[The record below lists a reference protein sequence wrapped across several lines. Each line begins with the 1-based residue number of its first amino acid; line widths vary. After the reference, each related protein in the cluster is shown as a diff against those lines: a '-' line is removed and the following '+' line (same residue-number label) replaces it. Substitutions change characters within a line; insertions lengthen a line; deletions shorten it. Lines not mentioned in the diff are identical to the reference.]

1 MFARYGLVGN
11 EKITKIKTARK
22 TKQNETT
29 NIHDKARSDGRC
41 VGGLVKES

>member
-22 TKQNETT
+22 IKQNETT
-29 NIHDKARSDGRC
+29 NIYDKARSDSRH